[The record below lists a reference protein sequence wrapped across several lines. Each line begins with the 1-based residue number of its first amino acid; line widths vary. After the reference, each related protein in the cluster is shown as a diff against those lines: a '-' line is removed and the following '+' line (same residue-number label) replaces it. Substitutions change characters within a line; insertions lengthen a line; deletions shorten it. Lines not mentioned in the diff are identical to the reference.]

1 MSSEPE
7 DLLENAF
14 FLTLKA
20 RYPRLYHLAE
30 EKGFAICVPQDSIAR
45 ALRIT
50 DEVAGMHGEVWPC
63 LCMITRPTKSV
74 SMRLGWVGLDWI
86 GLDWIG

>member
-1 MSSEPE
+1 MLLLLHLGPYPIARTQRSIRLLACWRRDIMSSEPE

-50 DEVAGMHGEVWPC
+50 DEVAGMHGEV
-63 LCMITRPTKSV
+63 
-74 SMRLGWVGLDWI
+74 
-86 GLDWIG
+86 